1 VGARARF
8 VPEYPH
14 LSNQTAKH
22 RTPMIW
28 TTRKRLRHIA
38 GGSAGNLVEK
48 EDKGSDSFLLF
59 VPRFAFRSAVS

>member
-1 VGARARF
+1 
-8 VPEYPH
+8 
-14 LSNQTAKH
+14 
-22 RTPMIW
+22 MIW